1 MMRIKQ
7 EEYLRLTEEV
17 IWKLDV
23 IKTSISE
30 ETSKKQIVEGMVDLG
45 FATALKILY
54 QDGQITSE
62 GLDTGLSYLED
73 YLQRR
78 VLKDIQE
85 WEEEEE

>member
-1 MMRIKQ
+1 MMRVKQ

-45 FATALKILY
+45 FATALKCLY
-54 QDGQITSE
+54 KDGEITSE

-78 VLKDIQE
+78 VLEDIKE